1 MTALQAFRLV
11 ASEFSATS
19 DETVDVVFELVGPQV
34 SESKFGKL
42 YPQALAYLAA
52 HWLAWQAIVTSAGSS
67 SGMTT
72 GGRVTSE
79 REGDLSRSY
88 ADNSRSPNAS
98 GSFFDN
104 LERTA
109 YGLEFKRLV
118 RMAIVPLATRMG

>member
-1 MTALQAFRLV
+1 MTALETFRLV
-11 ASEFSATS
+11 ASEFAAKPDATVS
-19 DETVDVVFELVGPQV
+19 DVFELIGPMV

-52 HWLAWQAIVTSAGSS
+52 HWLAWQALVTSSGSS
-67 SGMTT
+67 AGMTT